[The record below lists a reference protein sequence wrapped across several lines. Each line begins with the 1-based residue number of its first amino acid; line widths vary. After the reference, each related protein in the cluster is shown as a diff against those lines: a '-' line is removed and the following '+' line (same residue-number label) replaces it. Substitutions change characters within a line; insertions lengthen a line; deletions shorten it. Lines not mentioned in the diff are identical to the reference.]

1 PIIAAMA
8 NARTPHRI
16 QIAMENGF
24 LNARCVR
31 APELLRRYGFWCWRM
46 ALPLVLIERC
56 SPHSRFCK
64 VRLDLFTTPFQL
76 TVAGQAALIAIS
88 ARMVP
93 ARNGTVSAHGAEW
106 NRVPHAA
113 AAELARSVFR
123 AVRRP
128 DSYEFQ
134 RPARPLRPRLLA
146 SA

>member
-1 PIIAAMA
+1 MA

-16 QIAMENGF
+16 QVAMENGF

-46 ALPLVLIERC
+46 ALPIVTIERC
-56 SPHSRFCK
+56 SPHSRFCR

-76 TVAGQAALIAIS
+76 TVSGQAALIAIS
-88 ARMVP
+88 ARVVP
-93 ARNGTVSAHGAEW
+93 ARHGTISAHAAEW
-106 NRVPHAA
+106 TRVPHAA

-123 AVRRP
+123 AARRP
-128 DSYEFQ
+128 GSYELQ
-134 RPARPLRPRLLA
+134 RAAPALRPRLVA